1 VANILILTDL
11 PPADLTH
18 GGYLR
23 TVYLAKELAKKHNCY
38 LATFGGNRAQIQP
51 DVDGIFRDIKSLPLP
66 PEKRR
71 SPRRHFR
78 WSNSQYIRL
87 SRPKYFSTVI
97 CELQSAVTE
106 LKIDLV
112 IASSLLVAE
121 YAQALGGVTT
131 ILDDYDCH
139 TLNMEREYEARK
151 YQMTLRQRSKLLLH
165 LARTI
170 AQESQ
175 LTRNFQL
182 VTTIATADQE
192 RLKRLNRLRKHAIA
206 VIPNGVTPSFLAE
219 RGTPDEF
226 PNAIAFWG
234 VLDYQPNLTAV
245 LYFYEKVFKPFLA
258 DKDLTWFIVGKNPG
272 RDLCQIARSHKN
284 VRVTGYVKDLF
295 SLVRRVPIMVNPIVM
310 GSGLKNKVLEAF
322 AMRRAVISTRM
333 GIQGIAA
340 RDGEEF
346 IMAETPQQFAEAIFQ
361 LLSSPSEAKLMGKRA
376 RELVMREYTWERVGE
391 QMNSHIQRLLRSES
405 VSERKQVSSL

>member
-11 PPADLTH
+11 PPVDLTH

-23 TVYLAKELAKKHNCY
+23 TVYLAKELAKKHNCH
-38 LATFGGNRAQIQP
+38 LATFGGNRGRIQP
-51 DVDGIFRDIKSLPLP
+51 DVDGIFRDIKLLPLP
-66 PEKRR
+66 TEKRP

-78 WSNSQYIRL
+78 WSNGQYLRL

-97 CELQSAVTE
+97 RELQSAVRE

-121 YAQALGGVTT
+121 YAQALSGVTT

-139 TLNMEREYEARK
+139 TLIMEREYEARK
-151 YQMTLRQRSKLLLH
+151 YQMTLRQRSKFLLH

-170 AQESQ
+170 SQESQ

-182 VTTIATADQE
+182 ITTIAPADQE
-192 RLKRLNRLRKHAIA
+192 RLKRLNRSRKDAIA
-206 VIPNGVTPSFLAE
+206 IIPNGVSPSFLAE
-219 RGTPDEF
+219 RRTPDEF

-245 LYFYEKVFKPFLA
+245 LYFYEKVFRPFLA

-272 RDLCQIARSHKN
+272 RELCQIARRHKN

-295 SLVRRVPIMVNPIVM
+295 GLVKRARIMVNPIIM
-310 GSGLKNKVLEAF
+310 GTGLKNKVLEAF
-322 AMRRAVISTRM
+322 AMRRAVVSTRRGM
-333 GIQGIAA
+333 EAIAA
-340 RDGEEF
+340 QNGKEF
-346 IMAETPQQFAEAIFQ
+346 ILADTPEQFADAILS
-361 LLSSPSEAKLMGKRA
+361 LLSSPIEAKLMGARA

-391 QMNSHIQRLLRSES
+391 QMNSHIERLLGSSE
-405 VSERKQVSSL
+405 VLVERKLVS